1 MIQQIGDIWNAG
13 EERKGAGVHNPI
25 RGKFILHTASM
36 NFGNVKALN
45 NISLEIESQSRIGI
59 IGPSGAGK
67 TTLLN
72 LFAGVFPPSGGSIDV
87 DGIRITQYDL
97 SYYRSK
103 VILLNQT
110 PVFFQGT
117 IEDNLFRVAPN
128 VGHREL
134 EDVFYISGFD
144 EHIKK
149 LPDGIHSRI
158 DENAS
163 QLSNAAMNLL
173 SLTRALLANQK
184 YCYLMS
190 LQIR

>member
-1 MIQQIGDIWNAG
+1 MFCSENKGKNRFA
-13 EERKGAGVHNPI
+13 RKSSI
-25 RGKFILHTASM
+25 KGKFILHTTSM

-45 NISLEIESQSRIGI
+45 NISFEIEPQSRIGI

-67 TTLLN
+67 TTILN
-72 LFAGVFPPSGGSIDV
+72 LLAGVFPPSGGSVDV

-134 EDVFYISGFD
+134 EDIFYISGFD
-144 EHIKK
+144 EHLNKS
-149 LPDGIHSRI
+149 LESI
-158 DENAS
+158 D
-163 QLSNAAMNLL
+163 LSIVGMPNVGKSSFINKIL
-173 SLTRALLANQK
+173 NK
-184 YCYLMS
+184 N
-190 LQIR
+190 

>member
-1 MIQQIGDIWNAG
+1 M
-13 EERKGAGVHNPI
+13 
-25 RGKFILHTASM
+25 
-36 NFGNVKALN
+36 
-45 NISLEIESQSRIGI
+45 
-59 IGPSGAGK
+59 
-67 TTLLN
+67 
-72 LFAGVFPPSGGSIDV
+72 DV

-134 EDVFYISGFD
+134 EDIFHISGFD
-144 EHIKK
+144 EHLNK

-158 DENAS
+158 DEISIFHNFSRSSAINICNHS
-163 QLSNAAMNLL
+163 YA
-173 SLTRALLANQK
+173 T
-184 YCYLMS
+184 
-190 LQIR
+190 

>member
-1 MIQQIGDIWNAG
+1 MVGGKLVAPVIAFITLISEKNQFLSVVQQIGDIWNAD

-25 RGKFILHTASM
+25 KGKFILNSVSM
-36 NFGNVKALN
+36 NFGQVKALN
-45 NISLEIESQSRIGI
+45 NISLEIEPQSKIGI

-67 TTLLN
+67 TTILN
-72 LFAGVFPPSGGSIDV
+72 LFAGVFPPSGGSVDV

-134 EDVFYISGFD
+134 EDIFYISD
-144 EHIKK
+144 
-149 LPDGIHSRI
+149 
-158 DENAS
+158 
-163 QLSNAAMNLL
+163 
-173 SLTRALLANQK
+173 
-184 YCYLMS
+184 LM
-190 LQIR
+190 II